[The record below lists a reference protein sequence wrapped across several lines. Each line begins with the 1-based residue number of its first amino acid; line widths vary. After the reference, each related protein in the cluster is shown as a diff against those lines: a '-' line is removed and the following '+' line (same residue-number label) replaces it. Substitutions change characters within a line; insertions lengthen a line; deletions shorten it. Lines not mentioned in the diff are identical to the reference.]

1 MGVQPIPEGSHSVTP
16 YLVVER
22 AGNLIDF
29 LKKAFDAK
37 EIHHMTQPDGTI
49 MHAEVRIGDSL
60 VMLGDACGEHK
71 PMPCYLHLYVPD
83 VDAVYQRALQ
93 AGAVSVRE
101 PADQFYGDRSAGVR
115 DPAGNFWGIGTHKED
130 VAPDEIAR
138 RAQAAATRQRAASR

>member
-1 MGVQPIPEGSHSVTP
+1 MGAQPVAGGFHSVTP

-22 AGNLIDF
+22 AGDLIDF

-37 EIHHMTQPDGTI
+37 ETYRMTHPDGTI
-49 MHAEVRIGDSL
+49 MHAEARIGDSL

-115 DPAGNFWGIGTHKED
+115 DPAGNFWEIGTHKQD
-130 VAPDEIAR
+130 VATEEIAR
-138 RAQAAATRQRAASR
+138 RAQAEAKQRAASR